1 MGASLSSKINNI
13 EDLQKK
19 LEKANKLLSLSLSD
33 VFYQLEDAGVTCAE
47 EKECQRKEKLIAA
60 QHSSILTG
68 FNKGLLEKQK
78 RSPLPGKIPYK
89 IVAEYENGENNEQIE
104 DSIKH
109 AKDYLTL
116 KLRLYQLMDHIL
128 KNKQFCIAYT
138 RDIANTSVKIYNK
151 TLHEKINK
159 KELSPKTIDNLSAVA
174 NKIISLIKLNIGY
187 INTLQ
192 SIVKKMNDTLTL
204 EELETLEQKTYK
216 LLENDEIKCCQLAD
230 MLQLL
235 ALECND
241 QGCTNIF
248 TSEAASVPEFDK
260 IELKTPN
267 KEFCSSFNKN
277 YFTQLGKYF
286 GQ

>member
-1 MGASLSSKINNI
+1 MNRKTAAKKISDIKMEISVLEERRDKTITMI
-13 EDLQKK
+13 EQKK
-19 LEKANKLLSLSLSD
+19 RRLDLTKN
-33 VFYQLEDAGVTCAE
+33 QLP
-47 EKECQRKEKLIAA
+47 AA
-60 QHSSILTG
+60 ASQNQSAI
-68 FNKGLLEKQK
+68 
-78 RSPLPGKIPYK
+78 GKIFSFIKGGP
-89 IVAEYENGENNEQIE
+89 VRQIE

-159 KELSPKTIDNLSAVA
+159 KELSPKTIDNLTAVA
-174 NKIISLIKLNIGY
+174 NKIISLIKLNIDY